1 MILKIGALLAILVV
15 IYLIFFKTTRNTGE
29 AQTQQTKRPTKK
41 NDGETMIE
49 CAQCSTFIS
58 NKEAIIK
65 DGKFFC
71 SRECA
76 KV

>member
-1 MILKIGALLAILVV
+1 MIIKIGALLAILFV
-15 IYLIFFKTTRNTGE
+15 IYLIFFKTARNNTS
-29 AQTQQTKRPTKK
+29 APKQTKK
-41 NDGETMIE
+41 NDSKKNDEETMIE
-49 CAQCSTFIS
+49 CVACSTFIS

-65 DGKFFC
+65 DGQFFC

>member
-1 MILKIGALLAILVV
+1 MMLKIGALLAILLV
-15 IYLIFFKTTRNTGE
+15 IYLVFFKTSRNTGE
-29 AQTQQTKRPTKK
+29 TQPKEKRRPTKQ

-49 CAQCSTFIS
+49 CAQCSTFTS

>member
-1 MILKIGALLAILVV
+1 MILKIGALLAILLL
-15 IYLIFFKTTRNTGE
+15 IYLVFFKTSRNVQE
-29 AQTQQTKRPTKK
+29 QPKQSKKRPPKK

-49 CAQCSTFIS
+49 CNECSTFIS